1 MVILYVFSCASGD
14 MQRLLF
20 SRRGVHFVL
29 YLFLCFRY
37 ALVMA
42 YQFAPRLRAWTAAAQ
57 ISSAEL
63 QSVSGASSATVARWR
78 DASAIPSAVHRDKL
92 RSHYGEQI
100 DRWLWASTSF
110 PWERKVSKQLS
121 LRLHAA

>member
-1 MVILYVFSCASGD
+1 
-14 MQRLLF
+14 MQN
-20 SRRGVHFVL
+20 
-29 YLFLCFRY
+29 
-37 ALVMA
+37 
-42 YQFAPRLRAWTAAAQ
+42 QFAPRLRAWTAAAQ

-63 QSVSGASSATVARWR
+63 QSVTGASSATVARWR

-100 DRWLWASTSF
+100 DRWLWASTGSF
-110 PWERKVSKQLS
+110 PWERKVSSKQLS